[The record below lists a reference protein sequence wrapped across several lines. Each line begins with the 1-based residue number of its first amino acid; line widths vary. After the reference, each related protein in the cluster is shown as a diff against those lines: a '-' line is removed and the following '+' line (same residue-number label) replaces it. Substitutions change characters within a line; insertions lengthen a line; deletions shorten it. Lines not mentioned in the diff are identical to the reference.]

1 MVSIEPLDM
10 GFAGMA
16 SKVQGVGAWSQRTA
30 SRPKGRQAIA
40 ARMLVSDRELTTR
53 RQKLFYLCGRVVRDL
68 MGGKQTDWWNKWE
81 IRRRVMRRKAE
92 TKKES
97 GNRLGPEKTLLARL
111 PLLRQSSPPPTSPAT
126 SLAIAAPAV
135 VPVLATLTPS

>member
-97 GNRLGPEKTLLARL
+97 GNRLGPEKIFLLNYHYSASLLLRPHL
-111 PLLRQSSPPPTSPAT
+111 PLHLSLLRSRLSC
-126 SLAIAAPAV
+126 LH
-135 VPVLATLTPS
+135 